1 MKTDMKRLQQVIL
14 NLFSNAV
21 KFTGRDGEILIIV
34 EKVGTH
40 IRVSV
45 VDSGIGIR
53 KKDQKRL
60 FKMFGSIKDEENQ
73 INV

>member
-21 KFTGRDGEILIIV
+21 KFTGRNGEILIII